1 MLASQAGTVVVAD
14 MLAAAGQGRLA
25 EALATAGA
33 ENTEAIAAH
42 YDEQLGQLSEY
53 EKIHALVAAGGTP
66 EQLDP
71 QARAFLRD
79 RFMEKLVP
87 VRDYYTPGE
96 EIVRL
101 VARNTPPGL
110 VNRILGMQN
119 IKGTGLDWVYRWQ
132 AWETVHRACVQAR
145 DADSGVAARGI
156 ATLSTYQE
164 YGALSEA
171 VVRET
176 IEALKT
182 GSAAPDAFLANQLD
196 GIIERLE
203 AQIAVFNKD
212 GSAGEDTDDSKA
224 KQSGGFGAA
233 LAGFLEQFLDSTDA
247 VRRRLAADRIYDALI
262 AEQISSQR
270 AALELKKL
278 TSRQKGGWLSA
289 GMSAATGKITSYI
302 PRRSGNVKAH

>member
-1 MLASQAGTVVVAD
+1 MLAPQASKIATAE
-14 MLAAAGQGRLA
+14 MLAAASQGRLA

-33 ENTEAIAAH
+33 ENAEAIAAH
-42 YDEQLGQLSEY
+42 YDEQLNQLAEY
-53 EKIHALVAAGGTP
+53 EKIRALVAAGGTA

-71 QARAFLRD
+71 PTRTFLHD

-87 VRDYYTPGE
+87 VREYYTPGE

-110 VNRILGMQN
+110 LNRILGMQN

-145 DADSGVAARGI
+145 DADSGIAARGI

-176 IEALKT
+176 VEALRV
-182 GSAAPDAFLANQLD
+182 GPAASDAIVANQLD
-196 GIIERLE
+196 GIIARLD
-203 AQIAVFNKD
+203 AQLAVFSTEETASD
-212 GSAGEDTDDSKA
+212 EPDDSKA
-224 KQSGGFGAA
+224 KRGSGFGEA
-233 LAGFLEQFLDSTDA
+233 LTSFLEQFLDSTDA
-247 VRRRLAADRIYDALI
+247 VRRRRAADRIYDALI

-289 GMSAATGKITSYI
+289 SISATTDKITSYI
-302 PRRSGNVKAH
+302 PRRSGNVRAH